1 MSMQSYTVRGD
12 ISRVAAAIN
21 SGFCSSGLSCE
32 LVDEADRRM
41 NGVRIKTLV
50 FEKYM
55 WRVSNRVSLT
65 VTLCGDG
72 EIVTVDA
79 IGSGAGQGAF
89 LFFTWG
95 AEDDLVSKV
104 GQILSDEGYL
114 R

>member
-1 MSMQSYTVRGD
+1 MSMKSYTVNGD
-12 ISRVAAAIN
+12 ISRVASAIN

-32 LVDEADRRM
+32 LVDKAERRM
-41 NGVRIKTLV
+41 NGITVKTLV

-65 VTLCGDG
+65 VTLCSDG
-72 EIVTVDA
+72 EVVTVDA
-79 IGSGAGQGAF
+79 IGSGAGQGAL

-95 AEDDLVSKV
+95 AEDSLVDKV
-104 GQILSDEGYL
+104 GQILSDAGYL